1 MYPFRQ
7 GGTVFYKVRRS
18 LRKNKVFCCRM
29 IATTKNKAHLEL
41 YLSSKTTLRGQ
52 EQENKKKGYN

>member
-1 MYPFRQ
+1 
-7 GGTVFYKVRRS
+7 
-18 LRKNKVFCCRM
+18 M

-41 YLSSKTTLRGQ
+41 YLSSKATLRGQ